1 MPVILTLSQLEVGIK
16 ARVHGYHDPEI
27 KSKMLNIGIV
37 PDAEIKLVRIAPFGG
52 AFFIKLGSHFYA
64 LRKDEANALE
74 LYTES

>member
-1 MPVILTLSQLEVGIK
+1 MPATFMLSKLKVGAK
-16 ARVHGYHDPEI
+16 GRVCRYGNQEL

-52 AFFIKLGSHFYA
+52 AYFIELDSHFYA